1 MNGTRQKYNGMIQEI
16 GTLNAEVTKLFNA
29 SDEKGGQDTVLD
41 IDRIKDLNKKI
52 EEKQA
57 AAADLLEVLNIR
69 DGAEA
74 RDRDLK
80 VPATKIY
87 HSDGST
93 VDVHIGEKAQD
104 VASTVMNDPEFKDWF
119 QKIAPNGHIS
129 RNKAIQS
136 PAVQVGGMKALIT
149 GLSSTS
155 AGAFVV
161 NDRLSTVDQG
171 TFYRP
176 LKIFDLITRGTT
188 NSDVVEYVR
197 QGTHTNAAE
206 PVAEAT
212 ATSDGTGA
220 KPESSM
226 ALSVVTETVK
236 TIAHWVAA
244 TNRALSDAGQ
254 LRTII
259 EQFLRYGL
267 LETLEEQILEGD
279 GAGENFTGIMNT
291 TGTSTQA
298 YDTSLLKTTRLART
312 KVMTS
317 GRAQPTAWVMN
328 PTDWQTFDLLVDN
341 ETRYYF
347 GGPMQ
352 LGTPRLWGLP
362 VVESDSLTAGYGIV
376 ADWRLAVLWDREQAT
391 ITASNSHSDFF
402 IRNLVAILA
411 EMRAAFGVLR
421 PAAFV
426 ETDLT
431 P

>member
-197 QGTHTNAAE
+197 QGTHTNAAAT
-206 PVAEAT
+206 VAEAT
-212 ATSDGTGA
+212 ATGDGTGA

-226 ALSVVTETVK
+226 ALSVVTENVK

-244 TNRALSDAGQ
+244 TNRALADAGQ
-254 LRTII
+254 LRTLIDS
-259 EQFLRYGL
+259 FLRYGL
-267 LETLEEQILEGD
+267 EEELEDQMMNGD
-279 GAGENFTGIMNT
+279 GAGENFTGILNT
-291 TGTSTQA
+291 SGTGTQA
-298 YDTSLLKTTRLART
+298 FATDMLTTTRKART
-312 KVMTS
+312 KVMTE
-317 GRAQPTAWVMN
+317 GRARATAYVMH
-328 PTDWQTFDLLVDN
+328 PLDWEALDLTQDA
-341 ETRYYF
+341 EERYYF
-347 GGPMQ
+347 GGPMVM
-352 LGTPRLWGLP
+352 GTPRLWGLP
-362 VVESDSLTAGYGIV
+362 VVESEAIAQGTAIV
-376 ADWRLAVLWDREQAT
+376 ADWRLAALWDREQAS
-391 ITASNSHSDFF
+391 ITTSNSHSDFF
-402 IRNLVAILA
+402 VRNLVAILA
-411 EMRAAFGVLR
+411 ELRAAFGVIR
-421 PAAFV
+421 PAAFI
-426 ETDLT
+426 EIDMAA
-431 P
+431 